1 MIPSLS
7 ITNFFIPKNIN
18 SNNSIVPTI
27 TITKEKNSSTPN
39 INKQNI
45 MIADDTFEINPEA
58 TIGMLIIIN
67 ENGIMDKIR
76 IVVKIISF
84 LIIIL
89 STSFILSTIQVITL
103 KHTLFSVNLK
113 IIKYCLRIQISGFVF
128 ECFVI

>member
-45 MIADDTFEINPEA
+45 IIADDTFEINPEA

-76 IVVKIISF
+76 ISF
-84 LIIIL
+84 PPFKSL
-89 STSFILSTIQVITL
+89 
-103 KHTLFSVNLK
+103 H
-113 IIKYCLRIQISGFVF
+113 
-128 ECFVI
+128 

>member
-1 MIPSLS
+1 
-7 ITNFFIPKNIN
+7 
-18 SNNSIVPTI
+18 
-27 TITKEKNSSTPN
+27 
-39 INKQNI
+39 